1 MADSHK
7 KLQLLEEKLSDT
19 KIYSAENKPHL
30 KQILADQATLK
41 SSLEDTEMQWLD
53 AQEQLET
60 KQQEFEQE
68 SAD

>member
-1 MADSHK
+1 
-7 KLQLLEEKLSDT
+7 LEEKLSDT
-19 KIYSAENKPHL
+19 EIYSVENKPQL

-53 AQEQLET
+53 VQEQLET
-60 KQQEFEQE
+60 KQQEFDQE

>member
-1 MADSHK
+1 VS
-7 KLQLLEEKLSDT
+7 LE
-19 KIYSAENKPHL
+19 IYSAENKPHL

-41 SSLEDTEMQWLD
+41 SGLEDTEMQWLD
-53 AQEQLET
+53 TQEQLET